1 MAKKPVKKETVKKFT
16 AKQKQEGFSYLTY
29 VLSEAFGI
37 TSSLVFFPVV
47 FVLGGVYLDKKLN
60 TVPLFII
67 IGIILGIAVGVWQ
80 AIGVARDKRLK

>member
-1 MAKKPVKKETVKKFT
+1 MMLYFYMAKKSE
-16 AKQKQEGFSYLTY
+16 KQKMAKEGFSYLTY

-60 TVPLFII
+60 TIPLFII
-67 IGIILGIAVGVWQ
+67 IGIILGTMVGIWQ
-80 AIGVARDKRLK
+80 AVRVTHERKQDK